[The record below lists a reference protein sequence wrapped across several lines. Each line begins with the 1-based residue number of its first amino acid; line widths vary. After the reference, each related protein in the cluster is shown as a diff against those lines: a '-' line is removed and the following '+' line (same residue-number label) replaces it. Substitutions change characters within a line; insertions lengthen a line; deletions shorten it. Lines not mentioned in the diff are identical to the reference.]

1 MIKSSILSIFF
12 KVPST
17 SDPMVAIYAWTG
29 NLPGKYWFG
38 HLRGASASLQYSD
51 NINEKIE
58 NVEKYYD
65 EMAKD
70 YEEVVRNWGYS
81 LPEAVVSALIEVRQ
95 IPFCFSIQF
104 NIEFSD
110 FNFNKECQSCQRT
123 TN

>member
-1 MIKSSILSIFF
+1 
-12 KVPST
+12 
-17 SDPMVAIYAWTG
+17 MVAIYAWTG

-58 NVEKYYD
+58 NVEKYYN

-95 IPFCFSIQF
+95 IPICFF
-104 NIEFSD
+104 NTVEHRVFS
-110 FNFNKECQSCQRT
+110 FQLQQRMLNFPKVQKPVFLIWAVEMD
-123 TN
+123 

>member
-1 MIKSSILSIFF
+1 
-12 KVPST
+12 
-17 SDPMVAIYAWTG
+17 MVAIYAWTG

-38 HLRGASASLQYSD
+38 HLRGTSAALQYSV

-95 IPFCFSIQF
+95 ISFCSSNTVEFEVFSL
-104 NIEFSD
+104 
-110 FNFNKECQSCQRT
+110 
-123 TN
+123 